1 MPGTV
6 WLTNRAT
13 GQDEPLAPEQVTEAL
28 ASGKY
33 LDPSAVAV
41 HAAGQD
47 TYVAPGVA
55 RTDQAYTPAIDP
67 AIAARAAGHQL
78 RQDENAGVGATLKAA
93 AGGAVSGLS
102 FGLASPFEDAQE
114 FNPIA
119 SGVGQVAGALAPAL
133 VGDEGSLLSLG
144 RLGRGAAVADD
155 ALTAE
160 RATSALSSRALFA
173 GKGAAAEAGTLE
185 HGLAGASAA
194 IDEARASGAV
204 APELAAMDA
213 KGLRGAH
220 AAELDVIEASRVPQ
234 RAALAD
240 DLAAFRA
247 QARDDKLFLVTK
259 GIKEDGIGALGKRT
273 LKADRQLDNLLDN
286 PIRMAAKPEQALAA
300 LQLQDAA
307 LEGILAKS
315 DKLRAAFAADTTGAR
330 AATLDKIPAALEQ
343 NRALQRRI
351 AELAAEPASERLAAI
366 RDAQAALSVPK
377 PALPPTPPPSI
388 AEQALSGT
396 AFGAI
401 TGAVHAIP
409 VLGQIPGLAHFIGA
423 KGAKLATDLVF
434 GKLGQTTAELAAR
447 GSQAAEAFL
456 GRAATTPTAAVL
468 ATKTLG
474 KLAFAPSSISASED
488 APAPAAAP
496 AKKLELAS
504 LYKQR
509 ADEVRS
515 QTMYDATGK
524 VVMRPEQRQ
533 VMAQQ
538 LDAIRAFSPMLA
550 DRMESVAVRR
560 IEFLSS
566 LLPRRPDFA
575 GVTTGP
581 DHWRPSD
588 FEMRTWARYA
598 AAVEDPHGVLER
610 LAHGAVTPEDV
621 HAMNAVYPELMAD
634 YTNRVVT
641 ALPELRKTLPY
652 RRQIALSLFTGVP
665 VDPALD
671 PRVLSLLQSQF
682 TEEPGSAGGT
692 QAPAAMPQYG
702 SIKKSTDT
710 PTPAQR
716 RAQGAA

>member
-6 WLTNRAT
+6 WLTNRET
-13 GQDEPLAPEQVTEAL
+13 GKDEPLAPEQVTSAI
-28 ASGKY
+28 ASGRY
-33 LDPSAVAV
+33 LDPGAVAV
-41 HAAGQD
+41 HSNGLD
-47 TYVAPGVA
+47 TYAAPSVAEQDKA
-55 RTDQAYTPAIDP
+55 FAPAIDP
-67 AIAARAAGHQL
+67 ALAARAAGHTL
-78 RQDENAGVGATLKAA
+78 REQENSGIGGAVKAGVGGFA
-93 AGGAVSGLS
+93 SGLS
-102 FGLASPFEDAQE
+102 FGAIDPFQDAQE
-114 FNPIA
+114 FNRGI
-119 SGVGQVAGALAPAL
+119 SIGGQIVGALAPAL
-133 VGDEGSLLSLG
+133 VGDEAGLLGLG

-204 APELAAMDA
+204 APELATLDA

-220 AAELDVIEASRVPQ
+220 AAELDAIEAARVPQ

-240 DLAAFRA
+240 ELAAFRA
-247 QARDDKLFLVTK
+247 QTRDDKLFLVTK
-259 GIKEDGIGALGKRT
+259 GIREDGIGALGKRT

-286 PIRMAAKPEQALAA
+286 PIRMAQKPEQALAA

-366 RDAQAALSVPK
+366 RDAQAALGVPK
-377 PALPPTPPPSI
+377 PPVPPASI

-409 VLGQIPGLAHFIGA
+409 VLGQIPGLAHLIGA
-423 KGAKLATDLVF
+423 KGAKLATGLVF
-434 GKLGQTTAELAAR
+434 GTLGETTAELAAR

-474 KLAFAPSSISASED
+474 KLAFAPSSSAANED

-496 AKKLELAS
+496 TRKLELAS
-504 LYKQR
+504 LYRQR

-515 QTMYDATGK
+515 QTMYDASGK

-533 VMAQQ
+533 AMAQQ
-538 LDAIRAFSPMLA
+538 LDAIRAYSPMLA

-581 DHWRPSD
+581 DRWRPSD

-598 AAVEDPHGVLER
+598 AAVEDPHGVFER

-634 YTNRVVT
+634 FTHQVIG
-641 ALPELRKTLPY
+641 ALPELRKALPY
-652 RRQIALSLFTGVP
+652 HRQIALSLFTGVP

-671 PRVLSLLQSQF
+671 PQVLALLQAQF

-692 QAPAAMPQYG
+692 QAPAAMPQFG
-702 SIKKSTDT
+702 SIRKSTDT